1 MRNRHSNKIY
11 IDIFRCMIFLSLS
24 FHLLF
29 KVMFDSMIW
38 RMCALNIQSNLW
50 PVTCRVLWKTPRKN
64 YTVFF
69 YISLVVFVCVC
80 LVFFLLV
87 HLFPF
92 QYINRTIFFIWV
104 KLIFPHSKAWA
115 NKFTNR
121 FWWYALIF
129 TWTNFSLSTL
139 NNHLSRWWR
148 RTWYDVHRSWV
159 EVFNSNLFHYWI
171 MFYFQD

>member
-80 LVFFLLV
+80 LVFFAGSSV
-87 HLFPF
+87 SISIHKSNYIFHL
-92 QYINRTIFFIWV
+92 
-104 KLIFPHSKAWA
+104 SK
-115 NKFTNR
+115 
-121 FWWYALIF
+121 I
-129 TWTNFSLSTL
+129 NFSTFESMSEQIYQPFLMICAHFHVNQFFT
-139 NNHLSRWWR
+139 
-148 RTWYDVHRSWV
+148 
-159 EVFNSNLFHYWI
+159 FNSK
-171 MFYFQD
+171 